1 MNVRPARAAAVAL
14 ALASALAL
22 PLSAAPAKRAL
33 TIDDVYRVKGV
44 AEPAIA
50 RDGKSVV
57 FTVTTTDLPKV
68 KRWTNLWRVE
78 ADGKNARA
86 LTVLDKRDA
95 SPAFSPDGA
104 TLAFLSTRS
113 GTPQVWFLPLAGGE
127 PEKKTDVPGGVG
139 AFRFTPDGRRL
150 LLVADVWP
158 ACGADLDCNRKKDD
172 AMEKGKMKAVLADAL
187 FVRRWDSWEDGKRT
201 HVLRMDLADA
211 KAPLVDLTPGD
222 WDSPA
227 FSVGGGAD
235 FDVSP
240 DGKELAFT
248 SQRETFPASSTNVDV
263 FVVPVDGTP
272 EQLKAPKNLT
282 AKNPAFDG
290 SPRYSPDGRS
300 IAFRMQRT
308 PGYESDRFLLALYDR
323 AGGTTRVLTEALDSW
338 VGEYRFSA
346 DGKRIYFLADVKG
359 RTPLHILDLASG
371 SIGLVSGTGF
381 VDSFELAPDGTWA
394 VLARRQMHLPTE
406 LYRLALVG
414 KEPTPAVPLTAQN
427 QALLAEV
434 DFRPMEEVYVD
445 SPSGKKIQV
454 LLVKPHDFDPG
465 KKYPAIVNVHGGPQM
480 QWADAYRPDA
490 QVYPGAGYVVA
501 FPNPHGSTGWGQDFT
516 AAISG
521 DWDGKVM
528 KDVKAV
534 ADWLSAQPWVDGDR
548 MGAMG
553 WSWGGYAMMWLA
565 GHDHPFKALASMMGV
580 YDLRSMYSSTEEL
593 WFPEWDLRGTPWQNP
608 EGYAKQSPSSYVE
621 KFRTPTLVVTGQKD
635 FRVPY
640 TQSLA
645 FFTDLQKMKVPSRL
659 VVLEEASHWPG
670 WYDMVLYY
678 AAHLDWFHRYLGGA
692 PSPYDPKALVANDVF
707 GKEKPEEKGE
717 PKKDAPQ
724 PDTARADAAKK

>member
-1 MNVRPARAAAVAL
+1 MTGTPVRAAAIAAAL
-14 ALASALAL
+14 AIAF
-22 PLSAAPAKRAL
+22 PHTAAPAKRAV
-33 TIDDVYRVKGV
+33 TIEDLYRVKGV
-44 AEPAIA
+44 AEPVIA
-50 RDGKSVV
+50 RDGRSLA
-57 FTVTTTDLPKV
+57 FTVTSTDLPAI
-68 KRWTNLWRVE
+68 KRWTNLWRVDS
-78 ADGKNARA
+78 DGKNARA
-86 LTVLDKRDA
+86 LTVLDKRDT

-113 GTPQVWFLPLAGGE
+113 GTPQVWFLPMAGGE
-127 PEKKTDVPGGVG
+127 PEKKTDFPGGVG
-139 AFRFTPDGRRL
+139 AFRFTPDGKRL

-172 AMEKGKMKAVLADAL
+172 AMEKGKMKAVLADSL

-211 KAPLVDLTPGD
+211 KAPLADLTPGD

-248 SQRETFPASSTNVDV
+248 SNRDSFPASSTNVDV

-272 EQLKAPKNLT
+272 EQLKAPRNLT

-290 SPRYSPDGRS
+290 SPRYSPDGKS

-308 PGYESDRFLLALYDR
+308 PGYESDRFLLALLDR
-323 AGGTTRVLTEALDSW
+323 ATGSSRVLTEALDSW
-338 VGEYRFSA
+338 VGDYRFSP
-346 DGKRIYFLADVKG
+346 DGRRVYFLADVKG
-359 RTPLHILDLASG
+359 RTPLHVLDLATG
-371 SIGLVSGTGF
+371 SIGLVSATGH
-381 VDSFELAPDGTWA
+381 VDSFELSPDGTWA

-406 LYRLALVG
+406 LWRLALVG
-414 KEPTPAVPLTAQN
+414 KEPTPAVPLTSQN
-427 QALLAEV
+427 QGLLAEV
-434 DFRPMEEVYVD
+434 DFRPVEEVYVD

-454 LLVKPHDFDPG
+454 LLVKPHDFDPA
-465 KKYPAIVNVHGGPQM
+465 KKYPVIVNVHGGPQM
-480 QWADAYRPDA
+480 QWADAFRGDA

-528 KDVKAV
+528 KDVRAV
-534 ADWLSAQPWVDGDR
+534 ADWIAVQPWADGDR
-548 MGAMG
+548 IGAMG

-565 GHDHPFKALASMMGV
+565 GNDSHFKALASMMGV

-593 WFPEWDLRGTPWQNP
+593 WFPEWDLKGTPWQNP
-608 EGYAKQSPSSYVE
+608 EGYTKQSPSSYVE
-621 KFRTPTLVVTGQKD
+621 KFKVPTLVITGQKD

-645 FFTDLQKMKVPSRL
+645 FFTDLQKMGVPSRL
-659 VVLEEASHWPG
+659 VVLENASHWPG

-707 GKEKPEEKGE
+707 GKEKEEKKE
-717 PKKDAPQ
+717 E
-724 PDTARADAAKK
+724 AAKK

>member
-1 MNVRPARAAAVAL
+1 MTPKPVRTAILAAIAL
-14 ALASALAL
+14 AVSL
-22 PLSAAPAKRAL
+22 PLQAAPAKRAV
-33 TIDDVYRVKGV
+33 TIADLHRVKGV
-44 AEPAIA
+44 GDATISP
-50 RDGKSVV
+50 DGRSVA
-57 FTVTTTDLPKV
+57 FAVTTTDLPAI
-68 KRWTNLWRVE
+68 KRWTNLWRVD

-86 LTVLDKRDA
+86 LTVLDKRDS
-95 SPAFSPDGA
+95 SPAWSPDGA

-113 GTPQVWFLPLAGGE
+113 GTPQVWFLPVAGGE
-127 PEKKTDVPGGVG
+127 PEKKTDVPGGVSD
-139 AFRFTPDGRRL
+139 FRFSPDGRRL

-158 ACGADLDCNRKKDD
+158 ECGADLECNRKKDE
-172 AMEKGKMKAVLADAL
+172 AMEKGKMKAVVADSL

-201 HVLRMDLADA
+201 HVLRMELADP
-211 KAPLVDLTPGD
+211 KAPLVDLTPGE

-227 FSVGGGAD
+227 FSVGGPEW
-235 FDVSP
+235 DVSP

-248 SQRETFPASSTNVDV
+248 SHREAFPAASTNVDV

-272 EQLKAPKNLT
+272 EELKAPRNLT

-290 SPRYSPDGRS
+290 GPRYSPDGKS

-308 PGYESDRFLLALYDR
+308 PGYESDRILLALHDR
-323 AGGTTRVLTEALDSW
+323 ASGATRVLTEAFDSW
-338 VGEYRFSA
+338 VGDFRFHP
-346 DGKRIYFLADVKG
+346 DGRRIFFLADMKG
-359 RTPLHILDLASG
+359 RTPLFDLDLA
-371 SIGLVSGTGF
+371 TGAIQPASAVGH
-381 VDSFELAPDGTWA
+381 VDGFEIAPDGAWA

-406 LYRLALVG
+406 LYRVALTG
-414 KEPTPAVPLTAQN
+414 KEAGTATPLTSQN
-427 QALLAEV
+427 QALVAEV

-454 LLVKPHDFDPG
+454 LLVKPHGFDPA
-465 KKYPAIVNVHGGPQM
+465 KKHPVIVNVHGGPQM
-480 QWADAYRPDA
+480 QWADAFRGDA

-528 KDVKAV
+528 KDVGAV
-534 ADWLSAQPWVDGDR
+534 ADWLTAQPWVDADR

-565 GHDHPFKALASMMGV
+565 GNDSRYKALASMMGV
-580 YDLRSMYSSTEEL
+580 YDLRSMYSMTEEL

-608 EGYAKQSPSSYVE
+608 EGYVRQSPSSYVTN
-621 KFRTPTLVVTGQKD
+621 FRTPTLVVTGLKD

-659 VVLEEASHWPG
+659 VVLEGSGHWPG

-678 AAHLDWFHRYLGGA
+678 SAHLDWFHRYLGGA
-692 PSPYDPKALVANDVF
+692 ASPYDPKALARNDVF
-707 GKEKPEEKGE
+707 GKEKEGKKEE
-717 PKKDAPQ
+717 PKAE
-724 PDTARADAAKK
+724 AAKK